1 MDVLIINIIN
11 IFKGKGLVW
20 YQNLHWTATVAQWVR
35 GFVPHSE
42 GWVFESSSYRPK
54 NR

>member
-20 YQNLHWTATVAQWVR
+20 YQNLYWTATVAQSVR
-35 GFVPHSE
+35 AFAPQAE
-42 GWVFESSSYRPK
+42 GWLFEYQLLQT
-54 NR
+54 